1 MNRRIHKS
9 RPRIFYGWWIVLG
22 GIVGMLLGAGFNY
35 HGLNA
40 FVIPVSHTFGVS
52 LTAVTTVLAV
62 ARIETAFIGP
72 LEGYLIDRFG
82 PRTMMFLGVPL
93 MGVGFL
99 VLSVAQSFTV
109 FIVVLFLGV
118 IMGSS
123 LGFGSPIT
131 TAVANWWHR
140 HRGRAF
146 GIMWLGISVG
156 AIMVPLV
163 NQMIEQFGWRWAVRI
178 MGVLV
183 LLMGLPVAAIMR
195 HRPEQYGMLPDGDV
209 AIDPVEESHQDE
221 LRAPLGSQPPPEA
234 QQEFTLVQ
242 ALRSA
247 AFWYFSLSYGLR
259 VGVTSAV
266 GINIFPLV
274 QSIGG
279 TTHQASLIFLV
290 HGVFSAPGRLFLSWA
305 GDYFNKRFLMAGL
318 FLVLAVCV
326 FGIGQVTSLTALFI
340 VYIPY
345 AVSWGG
351 LSSLPQSFQA
361 DLFGRQH
368 YATIRGA
375 SAPMQSVFSLIA
387 PPFATLMFER
397 VGSYAIPFTLLAGTA
412 VLAALL
418 VLNAKPS
425 RARA

>member
-1 MNRRIHKS
+1 
-9 RPRIFYGWWIVLG
+9 
-22 GIVGMLLGAGFNY
+22 MLIGAGFNY

-40 FVIPVSHTFGVS
+40 FVIPLSDTFGVS

-99 VLSVAQSFTV
+99 ILSVASSFTV

-146 GIMWLGISVG
+146 GIMWLGISAG

-163 NQMIEQFGWRWAVRI
+163 NQLIEQFGWRWAVRV

-183 LLMGLPVAAIMR
+183 LLLGLPTAAIMR

-209 AIDPVEESHQDE
+209 ATDPAEEPHQGE
-221 LRAPLGSQPPPEA
+221 PSAPLHSQPPPDGER
-234 QQEFTLVQ
+234 EFTLGQ

-279 TTHQASLIFLV
+279 TTYQASLIFLV

-318 FLVLAVCV
+318 FLLLAACV
-326 FGIGQVTSLTALFI
+326 FGIGQVTSLPALFI
-340 VYIPY
+340 IYVPY

-351 LSSLPQSFQA
+351 LSALPQSFQA

-387 PPFATLMFER
+387 PPFATLIFER
-397 VGSYAIPFTLLAGTA
+397 TGSYAIPFTLLAGTA

-418 VLNAKPS
+418 VMNAKPS
-425 RARA
+425 SPRT

>member
-1 MNRRIHKS
+1 
-9 RPRIFYGWWIVLG
+9 
-22 GIVGMLLGAGFNY
+22 MLIGAGFNY

-40 FVIPVSHTFGVS
+40 FVIPLSDTFGVS

-99 VLSVAQSFTV
+99 ILSVASSFTV

-146 GIMWLGISVG
+146 GIMWLGISAG

-178 MGVLV
+178 MGTLV

-209 AIDPVEESHQDE
+209 ATDPAEEPHQGE
-221 LRAPLGSQPPPEA
+221 PSAPLHSQPPSDGGR
-234 QQEFTLVQ
+234 EFTLVQ

-279 TTHQASLIFLV
+279 TTYQASLIFLV

-318 FLVLAVCV
+318 FLVLAACV
-326 FGIGQVTSLTALFI
+326 FGIGRVTSLTALFI

-351 LSSLPQSFQA
+351 LSALPQSFQA

-387 PPFATLMFER
+387 PPFATLIFER
-397 VGSYAIPFTLLAGTA
+397 TGSYAIPFTLLAGTA
-412 VLAALL
+412 VLAAVL
-418 VLNAKPS
+418 VMNAKPS
-425 RARA
+425 SPRT

>member
-1 MNRRIHKS
+1 MGLS
-9 RPRIFYGWWIVLG
+9 
-22 GIVGMLLGAGFNY
+22 AGFNY

-40 FVIPVSHTFGVS
+40 FLIPVSDTFGVS
-52 LTAVTTVLAV
+52 LFAVSTVLTV

-93 MGVGFL
+93 MGFGFI
-99 VLSVAQSFTV
+99 VLSLAPSFTV
-109 FIVVLFLGV
+109 FIVVLFAGV
-118 IMGSS
+118 ILGSS

-156 AIMVPLV
+156 AMLVPLV
-163 NQMIEQFGWRWAVRI
+163 NQLIEQLGWRAAVRI
-178 MGVLV
+178 IGVLV
-183 LLMGLPVAAIMR
+183 LLIGLPVAAIMR

-209 AIDPVEESHQDE
+209 PTDPEEESQQAEPGAASDS
-221 LRAPLGSQPPPEA
+221 RPPPDG
-234 QQEFTLVQ
+234 QHEFTLMQ

-247 AFWYFSLSYGLR
+247 SFWHFSLSYGLR
-259 VGVTSAV
+259 MGVTGAV
-266 GINIFPLV
+266 GINLFPLV

-279 TTHQASLIFLV
+279 TDHQAALLFLV
-290 HGVFSAPGRLFLSWA
+290 HGIVSAPGRLFLSWA
-305 GDYFNKRFLMAGL
+305 GDYFNKRLLMAGL
-318 FLVLAVCV
+318 FLVLAACV
-326 FGIGQVTSLTALFI
+326 LGIGQTTSLTTLFI
-340 VYIPY
+340 IYAPY
-345 AVSWGG
+345 AFAWGG
-351 LSSLPQSFQA
+351 LSALPQSFQA

-375 SAPMQSVFSLIA
+375 SAPVQNVIALIA

-397 VGSYAIPFTLLAGTA
+397 TGSYAIPFAVLAGTA
-412 VLAALL
+412 VLAAVL
-418 VLNAKPS
+418 VMNAKPS
-425 RARA
+425 RPKT

>member
-1 MNRRIHKS
+1 
-9 RPRIFYGWWIVLG
+9 
-22 GIVGMLLGAGFNY
+22 MLIGAGFNY

-40 FVIPVSHTFGVS
+40 FVIPVSDTFGVS

-82 PRTMMFLGVPL
+82 PRTMMFLGVPV

-99 VLSVAQSFTV
+99 ILSVAPSFTV
-109 FIVVLFLGV
+109 FVVVLFLGV
-118 IMGSS
+118 IIGSS
-123 LGFGSPIT
+123 IGFGSPIT

-146 GIMWLGISVG
+146 GIMWLGISAG
-156 AIMVPLV
+156 AILVPLV
-163 NQMIEQFGWRWAVRI
+163 NQLIEQFGWRWAVRV

-183 LLMGLPVAAIMR
+183 LLLGLPTAAIMR

-209 AIDPVEESHQDE
+209 ATVPKEEPHEGEPS
-221 LRAPLGSQPPPEA
+221 APLHSQRPPDGA
-234 QQEFTLVQ
+234 REFTLVQ

-259 VGVTSAV
+259 IGVTSAV

-279 TTHQASLIFLV
+279 TTHQAGLIFLV
-290 HGVFSAPGRLFLSWA
+290 HGIFSAPGRLFLSWA

-318 FLVLAVCV
+318 FLLLAVCV
-326 FGIGQVTSLTALFI
+326 FGIGQVTSLPALFI
-340 VYIPY
+340 IYVPY

-351 LSSLPQSFQA
+351 LSALPQSFQA

-387 PPFATLMFER
+387 PPFATLIFER
-397 VGSYAIPFTLLAGTA
+397 TGSYAIPFTLLAGTA

-418 VLNAKPS
+418 VMNAKPS
-425 RARA
+425 KPRT

>member
-1 MNRRIHKS
+1 
-9 RPRIFYGWWIVLG
+9 
-22 GIVGMLLGAGFNY
+22 MLLSAGFNY

-40 FVIPVSHTFGVS
+40 FVIPVADTFGVP
-52 LTAVTTVLAV
+52 LTAATTVLAV

-99 VLSVAQSFTV
+99 VLSVAPSFTV
-109 FIVVLFLGV
+109 FVVVLFLGV
-118 IMGSS
+118 IIGSS
-123 LGFGSPIT
+123 VGFGSPIT

-146 GIMWLGISVG
+146 GIMWLGISAG

-163 NQMIEQFGWRWAVRI
+163 NQLIEQFGWRWAVRI

-183 LLMGLPVAAIMR
+183 LLLGLPVAAIMR

-209 AIDPVEESHQDE
+209 AIDPAEESHRGE
-221 LRAPLGSQPPPEA
+221 PWAPLDSHPPPDGEHD
-234 QQEFTLVQ
+234 FTLRQ

-266 GINIFPLV
+266 AINTFPLV

-279 TTHQASLIFLV
+279 TAHQASLLFLV
-290 HGVFSAPGRLFLSWA
+290 HGICSAPGRLFLSWA
-305 GDYFNKRFLMAGL
+305 GDYFNKRFIMAGL
-318 FLVLAVCV
+318 FLVLGACV
-326 FGIGQVTSLTALFI
+326 LGIGRVTSLTALFI
-340 VYIPY
+340 VYVPY
-345 AVSWGG
+345 AFSWGG

-361 DLFGRQH
+361 DLFGRKH

-375 SAPMQSVFSLIA
+375 SSPLQSVFSLIA

-412 VLAALL
+412 VLAAVL

-425 RARA
+425 RART

>member
-1 MNRRIHKS
+1 
-9 RPRIFYGWWIVLG
+9 
-22 GIVGMLLGAGFNY
+22 MLISAGFNY

-40 FVIPVSHTFGVS
+40 FVIPVSDTFGVS

-82 PRTMMFLGVPL
+82 PRTMMLLGVPL
-93 MGVGFL
+93 MGVGFI
-99 VLSVAQSFTV
+99 VLSVAPTFTV

-118 IMGSS
+118 ILGSS

-146 GIMWLGISVG
+146 GIMWLGISAG

-163 NQMIEQFGWRWAVRI
+163 NQLIEQLGWRSAVRI
-178 MGVLV
+178 IGALV
-183 LLMGLPVAAIMR
+183 LLIGIPTAAIMR

-209 AIDPVEESHQDE
+209 ATDPAEE
-221 LRAPLGSQPPPEA
+221 P
-234 QQEFTLVQ
+234 QQGEQSAALDSRPSPDGGHEFTLWQ

-247 AFWYFSLSYGLR
+247 SFWYFSISYGLR
-259 VGVTSAV
+259 IGVTSAV

-279 TTHQASLIFLV
+279 TAHQAGLIFLV
-290 HGVFSAPGRLFLSWA
+290 HGVCSAPGRLFLSWA
-305 GDYFNKRFLMAGL
+305 GDYFNKRFLMAAL
-318 FLVLAVCV
+318 FLLLGACV
-326 FGIGQVTSLTALFI
+326 FGIGRVTSLPALFI
-340 VYIPY
+340 IYVPY

-351 LSSLPQSFQA
+351 LSALPQSFQA
-361 DLFGRQH
+361 DLFGRQN

-375 SAPMQSVFSLIA
+375 SAPMQSIFSLIA
-387 PPFATLMFER
+387 PPFATLIFEQT
-397 VGSYAIPFTLLAGTA
+397 GSYAIPFAILAGTA
-412 VLAALL
+412 VLAAVL
-418 VLNAKPS
+418 VMNAKPS
-425 RARA
+425 RPRT